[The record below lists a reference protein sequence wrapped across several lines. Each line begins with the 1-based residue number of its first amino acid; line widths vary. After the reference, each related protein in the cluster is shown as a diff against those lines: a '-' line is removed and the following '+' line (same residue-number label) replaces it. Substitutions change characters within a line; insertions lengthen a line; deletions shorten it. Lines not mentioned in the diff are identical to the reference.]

1 MGIEKRVIYA
11 SSERFTFNL
20 TLENLVIKGGNVVG
34 GTISENMAGAYG
46 GGIYHQAGVQ
56 TIAGGTIKNNTAQR
70 GSYIYNDSSLV
81 LQDGIISGDVCV
93 KNGKN
98 NSLKLLGN
106 AVITDG
112 VIDFTEFTDPSETKK
127 YISIGEL
134 AKDFVATIKLG
145 TAYQSGESTLF
156 W

>member
-1 MGIEKRVIYA
+1 MTKALSGTATLDGGARFNESGTVTNAGIEKRVIYA
-11 SSERFTFNL
+11 SSERYTLNL

-56 TIAGGTIKNNTAQR
+56 TIAGGTIKTNTAQR
-70 GSYIYNDSSLV
+70 GSCIYNTSSLV

-93 KNGKN
+93 KNDKN
-98 NSLKLLGN
+98 NSLKFLGN

-112 VIDFTEFTDPSETKK
+112 VIDFTEFTDPS
-127 YISIGEL
+127 SFFRQ
-134 AKDFVATIKLG
+134 AVC
-145 TAYQSGESTLF
+145 
-156 W
+156 